1 MTPIWIVLA
10 GLAALVVGAELLV
23 RGGTHLAARL
33 GVSPMVIGV
42 TVVSLG
48 TSAPELA
55 IGIDAAATGNGS
67 LALGNIA
74 GTNTLNLLL
83 ILGIAALIRPLTLR
97 SHAIRLDLP
106 AMVAA
111 AVILLLL
118 ALDGAVSRADGVVL
132 VILGVVYTAVV
143 VAAARRES
151 RAIRAEFAREF
162 GERPVPPEGARAR
175 AIRAAVALVAGIGII
190 VLGADWLVDGAVE
203 LATGFGVPVS
213 VIGLTIVAIGTSA
226 PELATAIV
234 ATIRRERDIAVGNLL
249 GSSVYNIL
257 IVFGIAA
264 LVPDGGIDV
273 DRDLVAVD
281 LPVMVAATI
290 ACIPVFLTGRRMQR
304 IEGGVFVA
312 AYLVYLS
319 SLLLLR
325 T

>member
-10 GLAALVVGAELLV
+10 GLVALVIGAELLV

-55 IGIDAAATGNGS
+55 IGIDAAAKGTGS

-83 ILGIAALIRPLTLR
+83 IMGIAALIRPLTLR
-97 SHAIRLDLP
+97 SHAIRIDLP

-118 ALDGAVSRADGVVL
+118 TLDGLVTRADGVVL
-132 VILGVVYTAVV
+132 LILGAAYTAVV
-143 VAAARRES
+143 VEAARRES

-162 GERPVPPEGARAR
+162 AEPRLPAAATRAR
-175 AIRAAVALVAGIGII
+175 AVRAAIGLVAGIAG
-190 VLGADWLVDGAVE
+190 VVVGADWLVYGAVE
-203 LATGFGVPVS
+203 LAAGFGVPVA
-213 VIGLTIVAIGTSA
+213 VIGLTVVAIGTSA

-257 IVFGIAA
+257 LVFGVTAVVPSSGIVVDPELIA
-264 LVPDGGIDV
+264 I
-273 DRDLVAVD
+273 D
-281 LPVMVAATI
+281 LPVMAAATI
-290 ACIPVFLTGRRMQR
+290 ACVPVFLTGRRMQR
-304 IEGGVFVA
+304 IEGGVFVV
-312 AYLVYLS
+312 AYLAYLTS
-319 SLLLLR
+319 VVVLR
-325 T
+325 A

>member
-1 MTPIWIVLA
+1 MTSIWIVLA
-10 GLAALVVGAELLV
+10 GLVALVAGAELVV

-67 LALGNIA
+67 LALGNIV
-74 GTNTLNLLL
+74 GTNSLNLLL
-83 ILGIAALIRPLTLR
+83 VLGIAALIRPLTLR

-106 AMVAA
+106 AMVTA

-118 ALDGAVSRADGVVL
+118 AVDGVVSRADGVVL
-132 VILGVVYTAVV
+132 VILGVIYTAVV

-151 RAIRAEFAREF
+151 LAIRAEFAREF
-162 GERPVPPEGARAR
+162 GERRMPPEATRAR
-175 AIRAAVALVAGIGII
+175 AIRATAALLAGIGII
-190 VLGADWLVDGAVE
+190 VLGADWLVDGAVD
-203 LATGFGVPVS
+203 LAMGFGVPVS

-264 LVPDGGIDV
+264 LLPESGIGV
-273 DRDLVAVD
+273 DRDLLAID
-281 LPVMVAATI
+281 LPVMAAATI
-290 ACIPVFLTGRRMQR
+290 ACVPVFLTGRRMQR
-304 IEGGVFVA
+304 IEGGVFVG
-312 AYLVYLS
+312 AYLVYLA

>member
-118 ALDGAVSRADGVVL
+118 AVDGAVSRADGVVL